1 MEVIVQMLAK
11 LGIRRQARL
20 DVSDYLV
27 LAEDL
32 MRFEMEDIRMGLDD
46 LGNQS
51 RRDGQTAFPDW
62 PTLKQA
68 VAERKLLRA
77 AEDLRNHE
85 RLMEQARRENP
96 ELFMSFHELMRDY
109 VKEKG
114 IKPAL
119 KGMPEG
125 DAA

>member
-1 MEVIVQMLAK
+1 
-11 LGIRRQARL
+11 
-20 DVSDYLV
+20 LV

-32 MRFEMEDIRMGLDD
+32 MRFEIEDIRMGLDD

-62 PTLKQA
+62 PTLKNA
-68 VAERKLLRA
+68 VAERKLMRA
-77 AEDLRNHE
+77 AEDLRNYE
-85 RLMEQARRENP
+85 KIMEQARKDNP
-96 ELFMSFHELMRDY
+96 EHFMSFAQLIEEYRQ
-109 VKEKG
+109 ERG

-125 DAA
+125 DVA